1 MGVRR
6 TMAKKISF
14 DFIRNRKI
22 YFIFSGCLVALIL
35 IFSLIFGVKL
45 DIQFKGGTIVTYTY
59 SGTIDNGAVKSLA
72 EETIGQKV
80 TVNMKDALQG
90 ENSFE
95 VVLVEDKGLSA
106 DKQSELTDALSSKV
120 ADNKI
125 TLLSNTS
132 VDPVIGHEFFAKSLV
147 AVGFAALILVI
158 YIALRFKKISGWS
171 AGVMAIIALLND
183 LITVFG
189 VFVVFRIPLD
199 YNFIAVLL
207 TILGY
212 SVNDTIVIFDRIR
225 ENNRLYGKN
234 LGRHELVNNSINETL
249 TRTINTTVTTLTAMI
264 VVSVVSLIMGVSSIM
279 SFAFP
284 MTIGLISG
292 TYTTICLAG
301 PMWVTWQDYKEK
313 KGWGRKK
320 K

>member
-212 SVNDTIVIFDRIR
+212 SVNDTIVIYDRIR

>member
-1 MGVRR
+1 
-6 TMAKKISF
+6 MAKKISF

-106 DKQSELTDALSSKV
+106 DKQSELTDALSSKF

-212 SVNDTIVIFDRIR
+212 SVNDTIVIYDRIR